1 MQTVKGPTRRH
12 FSPSEIVAVEQPA
25 AHVRDSVGILFDTT
39 PLKSRLNKGTHS
51 RLHWVAEDCSFL
63 HIETDAAAIGRTRA
77 QAMNGEHLLF
87 VHRYLSGF
95 LRGRLG
101 DLNVDRD
108 PGSIYV
114 LDMAKRV
121 ETVQRRYRL
130 QGMFI
135 PKSALGFDHDSHPT
149 LMKFPN
155 GRSVGRLLDALFNDL
170 FRDLLQN
177 DAIDVARFEQFKSC
191 LKLSMGADARDV
203 DIRRHVRDALRDTIC
218 SHVEKNIEH
227 GDLSVDSILKEFGV
241 SRASLYRMFEDR
253 GGVRE
258 FISSRRLLR
267 AVLDLSNGP
276 VLRGDI
282 SKTAE
287 KWGFTTSA
295 NFNRAVRREFGTT
308 PGSLVD
314 LPKRERKTFSL
325 KSAPVDFQRAL
336 QSSFSRLTQ
345 SKILL
350 PA

>member
-1 MQTVKGPTRRH
+1 MPARKH
-12 FSPSEIVAVEQPA
+12 FSPSEIVAVDQPA
-25 AHVRDSVGILFDTT
+25 IHVRDSVGLLFDTT

-51 RLHWVAEDCSFL
+51 RLHWIAEDCSFL
-63 HIETDAAAIGRTRA
+63 HIETDAAAIRRTKA
-77 QAMNGEHLLF
+77 QSMNGEHLLF

-121 ETVQRRYRL
+121 ETVQRRYRQ
-130 QGMFI
+130 QGIFI
-135 PKSALGFDHDSHPT
+135 TKSALGFDNDNHPAM
-149 LMKFPN
+149 MKFPSD
-155 GRSVGRLLDALFNDL
+155 RSVGRLLDTLFNDL

-177 DAIDVARFEQFKSC
+177 NAIEAAKLEQTKAC
-191 LKLSMGADARDV
+191 LKIAMGANVRDG
-203 DIRRHVRDALRDTIC
+203 DIRHHFRAALRDTIC
-218 SHVEKNIEH
+218 SYIERNIEH
-227 GDLSVDSILKEFGV
+227 EDLSVGSILKEFGV
-241 SRASLYRMFEDR
+241 SRASLYRMFDDR

-258 FISSRRLLR
+258 FITSRRLLS

-282 SKTAE
+282 AMTAE
-287 KWGFTTSA
+287 KWGFMTSG
-295 NFNRAVRREFGTT
+295 NFNRAVRREYGVA

-314 LPKRERKTFSL
+314 LPKQDRNKLSPW
-325 KSAPVDFQRAL
+325 SAPLDFQRAL
-336 QSSFSRLTQ
+336 QNSFSRITQ
-345 SKILL
+345 SKIRL